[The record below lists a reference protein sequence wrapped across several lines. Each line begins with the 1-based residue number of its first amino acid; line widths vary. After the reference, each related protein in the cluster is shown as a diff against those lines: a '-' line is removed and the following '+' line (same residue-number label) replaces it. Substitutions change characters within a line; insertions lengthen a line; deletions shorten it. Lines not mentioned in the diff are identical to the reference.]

1 MVANGRTVT
10 TDHLQMD
17 NKPYTVVLKMGL
29 MVNLNYRSLVLK
41 RGYYASMDKNILVKK
56 NP

>member
-17 NKPYTVVLKMGL
+17 DKPYTVVLKMGL
-29 MVNLNYRSLVLK
+29 MVNLNYRSIVLK
-41 RGYYASMDKNILVKK
+41 RGY
-56 NP
+56 